1 MSVVAAAPVTHQS
14 TDWRLQI
21 AEPRRRIMR
30 AWFWTIAACTLGVLI
45 VGGVTRLT
53 HSGLSIVDWDPI
65 MGVIPPLTHDQWQ
78 AVFERYQQFPQY
90 QKLNQGMSLGEFQF
104 IFFWEYLHRL
114 LARSIGIVFLVPF
127 AFFLARRW
135 MNRPLAL
142 RSLALFGLGGMQGL
156 MGWLM
161 VASGLVDRPSVSHYR
176 LAAHLS
182 LAFLI
187 FGYAVWLTRELRVTG
202 NEPAVD
208 GRALQRMKRGLAAVG
223 VLLGAQIIWGAFV
236 AGLKAGFFANTF
248 PKMGGAWIPA
258 ALLDYQPALRNFVAN
273 PVTVQWMH
281 RLLGT
286 VLALAV
292 IALAT
297 HMLRAPLDRA
307 TRRFALALLAIVGVQ
322 YLLGVLTLVN
332 AVPVALAVTHQAMA
346 MVLFGAWVMIVH
358 HARGLGVIA

>member
-1 MSVVAAAPVTHQS
+1 MPDT

-21 AEPRRRIMR
+21 AEPRRRVMR
-30 AWFWTIAACTLGVLI
+30 GWFWTIAAFTLCVLI

-53 HSGLSIVDWDPI
+53 HSGLSIVDWDPL
-65 MGVIPPLTHDQWQ
+65 MGVIPPLSHDQWQ
-78 AVFERYQQFPQY
+78 AAFERYQQFPQY
-90 QKLNQGMSLGEFQF
+90 QKLNQGMTLGEFQF
-104 IFFWEYLHRL
+104 IYFWEYLHRL
-114 LARSIGIVFLVPF
+114 LARTIGIVFLVPF

-187 FGYAVWLTRELRVTG
+187 FGYAVWLARDLSVKDDQPRVAARVRT
-202 NEPAVD
+202 PLI
-208 GRALQRMKRGLAAVG
+208 RALAALG
-223 VLLGAQIIWGAFV
+223 ILLGAQIVWGAFV

-258 ALLDYQPALRNFVAN
+258 TLFDYDPALRNLVAN
-273 PVTVQWMH
+273 PVTVQWLH
-281 RLLGT
+281 RVLGT
-286 VLALAV
+286 LLIIGVAVYVWQLLETPVGRVARRHGLILLAV
-292 IALAT
+292 V
-297 HMLRAPLDRA
+297 
-307 TRRFALALLAIVGVQ
+307 AIQ
-322 YLLGVLTLVN
+322 YLLGVLTLIN
-332 AVPVALAVTHQAMA
+332 AVPVALGVTHQATA
-346 MVLFGAWVMIVH
+346 MLLFGVWVAALH
-358 HARGLGVIA
+358 HARGLRIET